1 MYYIIWIAETLINTF
16 IIITIV
22 NMLLMG
28 PFSLRLSG
36 RPGHGEYHVTPRE
49 NSRKINGSFFELQ
62 GEVECAGFASA
73 FLLRFM
79 GYEAAGKEIY
89 DSMTHKRRDG
99 TVYPKAIVKL
109 LRERGYSAKMCR
121 GSLAALKE
129 RVSLGTPVIVMIRTF
144 EGKSALHFV
153 CVTGYDRD
161 NIYLAET
168 VPGLINAE
176 GAYHSRAVPTEEFLR
191 LWDTAMLKM
200 PLYKNIMFETDR

>member
-1 MYYIIWIAETLINTF
+1 MYFIIWIAETMINTF

-22 NMLLMG
+22 NMVLMG
-28 PFSLRLSG
+28 TFSLKLSG
-36 RPGHGEYHVTPRE
+36 KPEHEKYMIFPDE
-49 NSRKINGSFFELQ
+49 NSMKINGSFFELQ

-73 FLLRFM
+73 FLLRSM
-79 GYEAAGKEIY
+79 GYDAAGRDIY
-89 DSMTHKRRDG
+89 DSMTCKRKDG

-109 LRERGYSAKMCR
+109 LRERGYRAKMCR
-121 GSLAALKE
+121 GSLSALKE
-129 RVSLGTPVIVMIRTF
+129 RVCRGTPVIVMIRTF

-176 GAYHSRAVPTEEFLR
+176 GAYHNRAVPTEEFLR
-191 LWDTAMLKM
+191 LWDTSMLKM
-200 PLYKNIMFETDR
+200 PLYKNIMFEIGS